1 LEAGLAD
8 KTDSGSAVILE
19 LDLLPYL
26 EIWHYNGRWSAS
38 SRGSIVTSCSRVSG
52 SIVAVWWW
60 MGPKTETGGDEGA
73 RLHYRVGS
81 ALMIDWPRA
90 CGRAWV
96 RGQSCR
102 MLDAYIHGH

>member
-1 LEAGLAD
+1 M
-8 KTDSGSAVILE
+8 
-19 LDLLPYL
+19 
-26 EIWHYNGRWSAS
+26 
-38 SRGSIVTSCSRVSG
+38 TSCSWVPG
-52 SIVAVWWW
+52 PTVVVWWW

-73 RLHYRVGS
+73 RLHCVGS

-96 RGQSCR
+96 RGQSCK